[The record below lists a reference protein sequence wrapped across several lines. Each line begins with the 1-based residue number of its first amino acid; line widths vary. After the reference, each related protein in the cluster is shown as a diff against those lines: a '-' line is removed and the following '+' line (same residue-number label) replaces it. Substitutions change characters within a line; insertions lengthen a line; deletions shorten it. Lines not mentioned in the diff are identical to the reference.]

1 METRS
6 EEQNRNWS
14 WGEKNA
20 EADDISY
27 QIPSWKA
34 IRRWLH
40 SGALTR
46 PLLKT
51 SSEEVV
57 TYAFDDTKKV
67 ARVRLRN
74 VKLTR

>member
-40 SGALTR
+40 SGALISLR
-46 PLLKT
+46 YIAQALIENLLWRSGNLCIWWYQK
-51 SSEEVV
+51 SSKGK
-57 TYAFDDTKKV
+57 AS
-67 ARVRLRN
+67 
-74 VKLTR
+74 